1 MRISMKVRNPKIL
14 KESIALNGDSYR
26 SYANRIEIS
35 YGYLSQI
42 INQKANA
49 SPRTAKKIANG
60 IHMEISD
67 IFLLR
72 VLAKVKQRRV
82 PRRSQARK
90 EVRK

>member
-67 IFLLR
+67 IFF
-72 VLAKVKQRRV
+72 ATG
-82 PRRSQARK
+82 ARK
-90 EVRK
+90 SETKTSSAQESST